1 MQTIQLAIQ
10 GMHCDGCAA
19 RIKTMLER
27 EPGVREADVSFHEE
41 HVRVRFNEHAVGA
54 ARLVEVIGHAGFEVT
69 ERL

>member
-27 EPGVREADVSFHEE
+27 KPGVREADVSFHEE
-41 HVRVRFNEHAVGA
+41 HARVRFNENAVGPA
-54 ARLVEVIGHAGFEVT
+54 QLVEVIEHAGFEVT
-69 ERL
+69 ERS